1 MCYNTYYVYVCTHVP
16 MYIYI
21 VECIVR
27 EPVSI
32 HRSYTAGVPPPPP
45 TAQPRKGLPPPP
57 LITRLERSGM
67 CSIFHAAW

>member
-1 MCYNTYYVYVCTHVP
+1 MYIHIVCHAVYMYVRMYIP
-16 MYIYI
+16 MYKYI

-27 EPVSI
+27 EPTSTR
-32 HRSYTAGVPPPPP
+32 RSYNVPITQPP
-45 TAQPRKGLPPPP
+45 KGLPPPP